1 MSRLRKGK
9 FSWKFSADGK
19 SQEVRGVYAID
30 KDGVLALEMNDEGTM
45 LAQLDVK
52 GDKMDFYTL
61 GDSQGSAPLKFS
73 R

>member
-1 MSRLRKGK
+1 MSIPDRSDVKVVV
-9 FSWKFSADGK
+9 F
-19 SQEVRGVYAID
+19 D

-52 GDKMDFYTL
+52 GDKMDFYML
-61 GDSQGSAPLKFS
+61 GDSQGSTPLKFT